1 MNKTWQDHGRHM
13 IMIRSIF
20 LYLDRTFVLQSSG
33 ISTLWDM
40 GLNLFHQIILNISEI
55 RSRITEGI
63 LLKIEKERKGEIIDR
78 ILLKSLIRMFTE
90 MQIYQDTFEATF
102 INVTSQFYKAEAL
115 EYIQTYDV
123 RENADRK
130 FL

>member
-40 GLNLFHQIILNISEI
+40 GLNLFHQII
-55 RSRITEGI
+55 SRITEGI